1 MRGVD
6 GQPFAVR
13 LAPPSARSSRF
24 VWLALLLAGLL
35 APLQILAQPSPGCDL
50 GFNGSARAEAKNR
63 KPSDGAG
70 YDVHGDIN
78 NPLSIADWFTLT
90 CSLDQKP
97 GLPLRV
103 KDTQATLP
111 GIETTTVTVKGF
123 VVAAKWDADNDLHV
137 QLAPTAKFTKGQIII
152 EIPALA
158 DFCDARPQMWNLI
171 HEDEKAG
178 GKKVANGKGR
188 IMKKPFLVEVTGFVF
203 FDGHHG
209 DTTNGCSK
217 PHISGI
223 HGQFTSSPIK
233 GLWEIH
239 PVIALQ
245 VTN

>member
-1 MRGVD
+1 MKPALVG
-6 GQPFAVR
+6 
-13 LAPPSARSSRF
+13 
-24 VWLALLLAGLL
+24 LLLACVL
-35 APLQILAQPSPGCDL
+35 PSPVTLAQDPSPGCDL
-50 GFNGSARAEAKNR
+50 GFDGSARSSAKNR

-78 NPLSIADWFTLT
+78 NPLSIAEWFTLT
-90 CSLDQKP
+90 CSLDKKP
-97 GLPLRV
+97 GLPLKV

-137 QLAPTAKFTKGQIII
+137 QLAPTAKFTKGQIIV
-152 EIPALA
+152 EIPPLA
-158 DFCDARPQMWNLI
+158 EFCDARTQMWNLI

-178 GKKVANGKGR
+178 GNKVAKGKGR

-209 DTTNGCSK
+209 DTKNGCSK
-217 PHISGI
+217 AHISGI
-223 HGQFTSSPIK
+223 HGKFKTSPIK

-239 PVIALQ
+239 PAINLTVPS
-245 VTN
+245 